1 MLGGVPMKKIFAF
14 SSALILGF
22 CAFANVSQHVKVA
35 KSTVEEDMAVMINK
49 YINATEQYTKKTTIF
64 LNNEAIDSQYF
75 HAGHTVLKRTTYYG
89 LDAGGNKALLM
100 GDLEGG
106 FATINSGY
114 ANDGLGNVIHFRT
127 TGGLNCF
134 EDATLMDVDYTITG
148 QTMSDYFYDLFDIRN
163 SIVSSEW
170 ELEGNIYSHEFLD
183 LTVDENGQYN
193 DVLLKKF
200 QYFVAPMLLQSAGE
214 SHYLSPSSVQIEDVD
229 GTLSIRLY
237 ALSDTGKLYSEGGLL
252 AEARI
257 YKGHIV
263 PGYYLVGDFCEWQLL
278 PQNRLSDTDD
288 GTDYAK
294 TLHFDIAKTGGVKAF
309 EMKADGYPAW
319 HGDGNNNVHAFQGI
333 NDVFASKDGNLYVDL
348 VEAANVTYTF
358 TCTND
363 YDIFDGHSVY
373 FWSWP
378 ESGGGGWYSTTKI
391 GSNQFTVIL
400 PSDCVYYIAVRMT
413 ETDEPDWSKEDVRT
427 NNTSIYSG
435 GSFEISFAFNS

>member
-148 QTMSDYFYDLFDIRN
+148 QTMSDYFYDLLDIRN

-170 ELEGNIYSHEFLD
+170 TLNGAIYSHVFLD

-193 DVLLKKF
+193 DLLLKKF
-200 QYFVAPMLLQSAGE
+200 QYFVAPMLLQSASE
-214 SHYLSPSSVQIEDVD
+214 SHYLSPSSVKIEDVD

-257 YKGHIV
+257 YKGHII

-278 PQNRLSDTDD
+278 PQNRLDDTDD
-288 GTDYAK
+288 GSNYAK
-294 TLHFDIAKTGGVKAF
+294 KENFSVTKTGGLKAF
-309 EMKADGYPAW
+309 EMKSDGYPAW
-319 HGDGNNNVHAFQGI
+319 HGDGNNNVHAYQGL
-333 NDVFASKDGNLYVDL
+333 NNVFASLDGNLYVSL
-348 VEAANVTYTF
+348 VDAADVTYTF
-358 TCTND
+358 ESTNE
-363 YDIFDGHSVY
+363 YDIFDGCSIY
-373 FWSWP
+373 LWSWP
-378 ESGGGGWYSTTKI
+378 EGGTGNWYPVTQT
-391 GSNQFTVIL
+391 GNNEFNATL
-400 PSDCVYYIAVRMT
+400 PCNNTRFFAVKLT
-413 ETDEPDWSKEDVRT
+413 ETDVPSWEKEIYR
-427 NNTSIYSG
+427 SPEAAIYSG
-435 GSFEISFAFNS
+435 GSLEVTFAFN